1 MEEQLVSLR
10 TKTAKSGEIIPLIKT
25 IEDEAKRLNL
35 KVVNMSSIVQEPPPQ
50 QPTGKEA
57 GESPEVKRPTFTKT
71 ILHISLQGKY
81 DKLEEFME
89 TIQHLETF
97 IVVEKLDLSGAEEL
111 YPRLTSNMEINLYS
125 QKEKGVDNNAI
136 AQN

>member
-1 MEEQLVSLR
+1 
-10 TKTAKSGEIIPLIKT
+10 
-25 IEDEAKRLNL
+25 
-35 KVVNMSSIVQEPPPQ
+35 
-50 QPTGKEA
+50 
-57 GESPEVKRPTFTKT
+57 
-71 ILHISLQGKY
+71 
-81 DKLEEFME
+81 ME